1 MAPASGSST
10 PGGPAGPMASAS
22 GSACGTRAPSSRR
35 STRVRSRRRAASGTR
50 CSGSTSS
57 RNARACRKK
66 CSSRASRGPTR
77 GHTIRLR
84 GCWPVYSSRTSRRTS
99 PSSGPTSRRRRR
111 RESAPK
117 RKARSIPTPVGMN
130 GSAERSV
137 DLTRTGFQVLALGGL
152 VVVSFWIVQPFLMAT
167 AWGTMLAVA
176 TWPLLLRVEAWVGR
190 RRSIAVIVMTTA
202 LLLVLIVPVY
212 FGVTAIVDNTTQIAA
227 WSNVVARRGLPP
239 PPVWVS
245 EIPLVGT
252 RVMARWREAAAVTPE
267 ELASR
272 LAPVA
277 TTAVLWFVGQ
287 VGNLTLLLVQLVLTL
302 FVVVVAY
309 ANGETFGDAMER
321 FARRVAGGHGD
332 EAVHLAARAVRAVA
346 LGVIVTALA
355 QAALVGLGFAVAGVP
370 FAAILTALA
379 FILSIAQIGPGLVLI
394 GATVWVYVRSG
405 VVWGTVFLV
414 WAI

>member
-1 MAPASGSST
+1 
-10 PGGPAGPMASAS
+10 
-22 GSACGTRAPSSRR
+22 
-35 STRVRSRRRAASGTR
+35 
-50 CSGSTSS
+50 
-57 RNARACRKK
+57 
-66 CSSRASRGPTR
+66 
-77 GHTIRLR
+77 
-84 GCWPVYSSRTSRRTS
+84 
-99 PSSGPTSRRRRR
+99 
-111 RESAPK
+111 
-117 RKARSIPTPVGMN
+117 MN

-414 WAI
+414 WAIVCGTLDNVLRPALIKRGVDLPLLLVFAGVVGGLVAFGVIGLFVGPVVLAVAYTFLVEWVSAGSIDEHRVVRPGRVAARAE